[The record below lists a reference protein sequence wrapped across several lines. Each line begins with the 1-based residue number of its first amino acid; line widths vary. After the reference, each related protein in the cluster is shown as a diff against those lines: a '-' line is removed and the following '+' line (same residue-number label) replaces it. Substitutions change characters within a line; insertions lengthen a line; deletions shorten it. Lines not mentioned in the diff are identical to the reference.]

1 MFLSHFTMTSRLTTR
16 QLAQLAAPLLSGDLF
31 DLLPDTVFFLKDRAG
46 HYIAVN
52 QTLVERCGRR
62 SKTELL
68 GRTVADVFPAGM
80 AESYAEQDRQVL
92 VLGQP
97 ILNQLELHLYP
108 NHQPG
113 WCLTAKLPLRDDAGC
128 VVGLAGLSRDVRAPA
143 ATDPIPPALVAA
155 VDHLRVH
162 YADPMSPARLAAIA
176 GLTPPQFTRQVKRL
190 MQLTPAQLILQ
201 TRIQAAAVLL
211 RDSPTPVAAI
221 AVACGFYDHSAF
233 ARYFKTATGLRP
245 LAYRRAFGSGRSA

>member
-1 MFLSHFTMTSRLTTR
+1 
-16 QLAQLAAPLLSGDLF
+16 
-31 DLLPDTVFFLKDRAG
+31 
-46 HYIAVN
+46 
-52 QTLVERCGRR
+52 
-62 SKTELL
+62 
-68 GRTVADVFPAGM
+68 
-80 AESYAEQDRQVL
+80 
-92 VLGQP
+92 
-97 ILNQLELHLYP
+97 
-108 NHQPG
+108 
-113 WCLTAKLPLRDDAGC
+113 
-128 VVGLAGLSRDVRAPA
+128 
-143 ATDPIPPALVAA
+143 
-155 VDHLRVH
+155 
-162 YADPMSPARLAAIA
+162 MSPARLAAIA